1 MASLLGNTLLSTFGL
16 YGILFKYF
24 IFYCSYLLLLV
35 VLKTLKFY
43 SLSKSQ
49 LYNMVL
55 STIFT
60 ILYIRQ
66 SDLIHLITESLYPF
80 NKVSPYPS
88 LDTYGNHHST
98 LCF

>member
-1 MASLLGNTLLSTFGL
+1 MSSPLGNTLLSTVGL

-60 ILYIRQ
+60 ILNIRQ
-66 SDLIHLITESLYPF
+66 SDLINLITESLYPF
-80 NKVSPYPS
+80 NKFSPYPS
-88 LDTYGNHHST
+88 PHTYGNHHST